1 MNTWVYD
8 VAEEVLLDT
17 EIGPLKTFH
26 LKPRRNVRRPSEW
39 VVEMWFA
46 PELRFL
52 PVRLRIEQDAQTYVE
67 LLIARKPEIS
77 GP

>member
-1 MNTWVYD
+1 M
-8 VAEEVLLDT
+8 
-17 EIGPLKTFH
+17 
-26 LKPRRNVRRPSEW
+26 RRPGEW

-52 PVRLRIEQDAQTYVE
+52 PVRLRIEQDATTYVE
-67 LLIARKPEIS
+67 LLIAKKPEMS